1 MKKFLVSALL
11 LASVAGSAKSLPD
24 SVAMVVGD
32 KQVLMS
38 EFFYS
43 AKKNGENNLA
53 DKNELKAF
61 VQLFE
66 NFKLKV
72 ADAESQN
79 IDKTKDFEEELS
91 KYRSE
96 LTASY
101 LSDKDAEDQ
110 VVEKEY
116 ARMNEI
122 LDLSHILLFLPEKTV
137 GKDTAEVYQ
146 RALEI
151 RTRIQNGEDFETV
164 GKELMQQD
172 PKHIGYEHVRG
183 FYPMRTVK
191 AFEDAAYSM
200 PEGTLSMPVRTKL
213 GFHIIKLH
221 RRIPNPGRV
230 QVAHILL
237 PFTKDSIK
245 LDGEAVKKEADSI
258 YTQLQSGA
266 DFGELAEKFSADKAT
281 AVKKGVLPVFG
292 IGEMVQEFEKE
303 AFSLQKEGDI
313 TRPFKTQ
320 FGYHIIKLLKKLD
333 KTPLDDVKKS
343 WHRRMAQGEWNF
355 ALYKGF
361 DDRMKK
367 EYNYTFYPEAYAE
380 LEALCYDYFPTDKEF
395 FEKAQSLE
403 KTLARMDTVNFTQ
416 RDFAIYLQR
425 CPFSV
430 KTYSGDFMQEVYDL
444 FVRDILT
451 RMERK
456 NLTQKHPEY
465 NLLINE
471 YRDGI
476 LLFAISNEKVWSKP
490 ADEQESVEEA
500 WLAELRNK
508 YPISVN
514 WEALEKAIK
523 NNK

>member
-11 LASVAGSAKSLPD
+11 LVSVAGSAKSLPD
-24 SVAMVVGD
+24 SVAMTVGN

-38 EFFYS
+38 EFFY
-43 AKKNGENNLA
+43 AAEKNGENNLS
-53 DKNELKAF
+53 NEDALKGF

-72 ADAESQN
+72 VEAESQN

-101 LSDKDAEDQ
+101 LSDKAAEEQ
-110 VVEKEY
+110 VVEDEY
-116 ARMNEI
+116 ARMDEV

-137 GKDTAEVYQ
+137 GKDTAAIYQ

-151 RTRIQNGEDFETV
+151 RTRIQNGEDFEVV

-191 AFEDAAYSM
+191 AFEDAVYSM

-221 RRIPNPGRV
+221 HRIPNPGRV

-237 PFTKDSIK
+237 PFATDSVKQDEIAIK
-245 LDGEAVKKEADSI
+245 NKADSI
-258 YTQLQSGA
+258 YHQLQSGA
-266 DFGELAEKFSADKAT
+266 DFGALAEKFSADKAT
-281 AVKKGVLPVFG
+281 AAKKGVLPVFG
-292 IGEMVQEFEKE
+292 IGEMVQDFEKE
-303 AFSLQKEGDI
+303 AFALQKEGEI
-313 TRPFKTQ
+313 SQPFKTQ

-333 KTPLDDVKKS
+333 KQSLEDVKKS

-361 DDRMKK
+361 DNRMKK

-451 RMERK
+451 GMERK
-456 NLTQKHPEY
+456 NLTKKHPEY

-476 LLFAISNEKVWSKP
+476 LLFAISNEKVWNKP
-490 ADEQESVEEA
+490 ADEQASIEEA
-500 WLAELRNK
+500 WIAELRNK
-508 YPISVN
+508 YPVSVN
-514 WEALEKAIK
+514 WKALKKAVK